1 MKSFEEIREQFK
13 HVNCGTDDCCM
24 QCDTAVT
31 EQNYA
36 VEVEGLPK
44 MFIDA
49 KNPGEVKKK
58 MRKLLRKPESL
69 KSVERVMD
77 ADIKKHFRGKISG
90 KDQQEEGYD
99 HSAAVKAFL
108 KKGGKIKKL
117 PPGKAQGY
125 HGKDD
130 PGKGVKGMLDKP
142 DSSKFK
148 RGKKVRSMRADMS
161 EKAIDAKKMDAYK
174 KFAKAK
180 KVDDDSIRMAM
191 DNPKHAET
199 KRLMKDKNFAKAFKM
214 YQAAMK

>member
-13 HVNCGTDDCCM
+13 HINCGTDDCCM
-24 QCDTAVT
+24 ECDTA
-31 EQNYA
+31 EIS
-36 VEVEGLPK
+36 EK
-44 MFIDA
+44 RS
-49 KNPGEVKKK
+49 K
-58 MRKLLRKPESL
+58 
-69 KSVERVMD
+69 
-77 ADIKKHFRGKISG
+77 AD
-90 KDQQEEGYD
+90 DD
-99 HSAAVKAFL
+99 AVKAFL
-108 KKGGKIKKL
+108 KRGGKIKKL
-117 PPGKAQGY
+117 PPGKAAGY

-130 PGKGVKGMLDKP
+130 PGKGVAGMLSKP

-180 KVDDDSIRMAM
+180 KVDDDGIRMAM